1 MTIKRGG
8 HTFAGVDKPIRT
20 PNHKS
25 GKSHAV
31 VIKQGDGFR
40 LIRFGMQGAKT
51 KPPRKGESEA
61 DKAKRRSF
69 KARHAKNIAK
79 GKTSAAYWADKV
91 MAEEPIKPNPPVDTA
106 ALIAE
111 VEALRKSKAE
121 LLDDYKK
128 AKEAAKAVPQ
138 DVDVNAL
145 IAFKQKKEQEELE
158 AKGRYEEATEKLAAQ
173 YRQAEEAKN
182 QRIQELE
189 KRQRELEVEA
199 PAVTALADV
208 VHDPQY
214 VLSRLNKDQ
223 LSRDPDGTVVVVD
236 GYNRTSVK
244 EWAQQNMPQ
253 WVQKNPRPQGG
264 GATTTKVTAD
274 VVTGESNPFARESF
288 NLTEQARLYRTDINK
303 YNMLKNAVSG

>member
-1 MTIKRGG
+1 M
-8 HTFAGVDKPIRT
+8 ADE
-20 PNHKS
+20 
-25 GKSHAV
+25 
-31 VIKQGDGFR
+31 VIKPD
-40 LIRFGMQGAKT
+40 
-51 KPPRKGESEA
+51 
-61 DKAKRRSF
+61 
-69 KARHAKNIAK
+69 N
-79 GKTSAAYWADKV
+79 SAE
-91 MAEEPIKPNPPVDTA
+91 MA
-106 ALIAE
+106 ALKAE
-111 VEALRKSKAE
+111 VERLRKSNTE
-121 LLDDYKK
+121 ILDDYKK

-173 YRQAEEAKN
+173 YRQAEESKN

-244 EWAQQNMPQ
+244 DWAQQNMPQ

-303 YNMLKNAVSG
+303 YNMLKNAVNG

>member
-1 MTIKRGG
+1 
-8 HTFAGVDKPIRT
+8 
-20 PNHKS
+20 
-25 GKSHAV
+25 
-31 VIKQGDGFR
+31 
-40 LIRFGMQGAKT
+40 
-51 KPPRKGESEA
+51 
-61 DKAKRRSF
+61 
-69 KARHAKNIAK
+69 
-79 GKTSAAYWADKV
+79 

-173 YRQAEEAKN
+173 YRQAEESKN

-214 VLSRLNKDQ
+214 VLSRLNKEQ

-236 GYNRTSVK
+236 GYTRTSVK

>member
-1 MTIKRGG
+1 
-8 HTFAGVDKPIRT
+8 
-20 PNHKS
+20 
-25 GKSHAV
+25 
-31 VIKQGDGFR
+31 
-40 LIRFGMQGAKT
+40 
-51 KPPRKGESEA
+51 
-61 DKAKRRSF
+61 
-69 KARHAKNIAK
+69 
-79 GKTSAAYWADKV
+79 

>member
-1 MTIKRGG
+1 
-8 HTFAGVDKPIRT
+8 
-20 PNHKS
+20 
-25 GKSHAV
+25 
-31 VIKQGDGFR
+31 
-40 LIRFGMQGAKT
+40 
-51 KPPRKGESEA
+51 
-61 DKAKRRSF
+61 
-69 KARHAKNIAK
+69 
-79 GKTSAAYWADKV
+79 

-173 YRQAEEAKN
+173 YRQAEESKN

-214 VLSRLNKDQ
+214 VLSRLNKEQ

-236 GYNRTSVK
+236 VYNRTPVK
-244 EWAQQNMPQ
+244 EWAMSQMPQ

-274 VVTGESNPFARESF
+274 IVTGESNPFARESF

-303 YNMLKNAVSG
+303 YNMLKNAVNG

>member
-1 MTIKRGG
+1 
-8 HTFAGVDKPIRT
+8 
-20 PNHKS
+20 
-25 GKSHAV
+25 
-31 VIKQGDGFR
+31 
-40 LIRFGMQGAKT
+40 
-51 KPPRKGESEA
+51 
-61 DKAKRRSF
+61 
-69 KARHAKNIAK
+69 
-79 GKTSAAYWADKV
+79 

-214 VLSRLNKDQ
+214 VLSRLNKEQ
-223 LSRDPDGTVVVVD
+223 LSREPDGTVVVVD

-303 YNMLKNAVSG
+303 YNMLKNAVNG

>member
-1 MTIKRGG
+1 
-8 HTFAGVDKPIRT
+8 
-20 PNHKS
+20 
-25 GKSHAV
+25 
-31 VIKQGDGFR
+31 
-40 LIRFGMQGAKT
+40 
-51 KPPRKGESEA
+51 
-61 DKAKRRSF
+61 
-69 KARHAKNIAK
+69 
-79 GKTSAAYWADKV
+79 

-158 AKGRYEEATEKLAAQ
+158 AKGRYEEAPEKLAAQ

-214 VLSRLNKDQ
+214 VLSRLNKEQ

-244 EWAQQNMPQ
+244 DWAQQNMPQ

-274 VVTGESNPFARESF
+274 IVTGESNPFARESF

>member
-1 MTIKRGG
+1 
-8 HTFAGVDKPIRT
+8 
-20 PNHKS
+20 
-25 GKSHAV
+25 
-31 VIKQGDGFR
+31 
-40 LIRFGMQGAKT
+40 
-51 KPPRKGESEA
+51 
-61 DKAKRRSF
+61 
-69 KARHAKNIAK
+69 
-79 GKTSAAYWADKV
+79 

-214 VLSRLNKDQ
+214 VLSRLNKEQ

-236 GYNRTSVK
+236 GYNRTPVK
-244 EWAQQNMPQ
+244 EWAQQKMPQ

>member
-1 MTIKRGG
+1 
-8 HTFAGVDKPIRT
+8 
-20 PNHKS
+20 
-25 GKSHAV
+25 
-31 VIKQGDGFR
+31 
-40 LIRFGMQGAKT
+40 
-51 KPPRKGESEA
+51 
-61 DKAKRRSF
+61 
-69 KARHAKNIAK
+69 
-79 GKTSAAYWADKV
+79 

-121 LLDDYKK
+121 ILDDLKK
-128 AKEAAKAVPQ
+128 AKEAGKAVPP
-138 DVDVNAL
+138 DVDVDAL

-173 YRQAEEAKN
+173 YRQAEESKN